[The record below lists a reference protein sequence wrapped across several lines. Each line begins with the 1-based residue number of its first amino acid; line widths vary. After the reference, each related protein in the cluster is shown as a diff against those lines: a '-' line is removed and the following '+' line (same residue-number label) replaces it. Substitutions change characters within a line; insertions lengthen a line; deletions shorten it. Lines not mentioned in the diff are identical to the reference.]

1 MVRAISASDVFAT
14 ETIVF
19 SSPEGSSKIA
29 RLSSRLNIIKGN
41 NINILGFCCG
51 TVDKWFESKYMRF
64 LSNYFPPLTVLNK
77 SVEFFRTN
85 VLIISF

>member
-19 SSPEGSSKIA
+19 SSPKIA